1 MQTLPAHSPPPIP
14 PAPLPARPRP
24 TLSLDEAPRR
34 GRSSAFQRVRAVLY
48 RARWILPLPLA
59 LGVAGGFWAAR
70 HAHPEY
76 VARSTIWI
84 DAEPAGAM
92 DRGGPLR
99 SADLLQSRAW
109 VELLRSFTVLDPV
122 VRQERL
128 YLTYAEP
135 ADSSVFSTFV
145 LGEKFRPGEYRLT
158 VNPGGRTFRLATR
171 AGVTMQRGRVGD
183 AVGGSAGF
191 AWHPAPATL
200 RRARAIDFT
209 VETPRDAAVR
219 LQKQLVTNMA
229 ENGNFLRLELK
240 GTDAD
245 RITATLNALTGRYVA
260 VAGDLKRAKLR
271 ELERILGQQLQ
282 YAAGNLQ
289 REESQ
294 LQGFRVS
301 TITLPTDRGSPVTPG
316 LEVTQDPVFNNF
328 FSLNMEREQIQ
339 RDRDEI
345 ARAMAAG
352 GTAGSTALEAIPSVQ
367 KSSAL
372 AQALQELTAKR
383 AELRAMQGQFTELY
397 QPLQRVKAQVE
408 TLERQTL
415 PGLAQRLDAELAGR
429 QQGIDRLVSSASTQ
443 LRGIPPRAIE
453 EARLRRRVAIAE
465 DLYKLLEQRYEEARL
480 STVTT
485 IPDVRVL
492 DPATVPFSPSRD
504 PRVQL
509 VLLFSLAGLG
519 LGIAG
524 AMLYDKANPRLAYP
538 EQVTEGLGL
547 PILGAIPRARGGVG
561 SGKPVSPQLP
571 EAFRSLRLGLSH
583 AAGIDGPLA
592 VTISSPGSGDGK
604 SFISANLA
612 LTFAEQGYRVVLLDA
627 DLRRGALHQL
637 LGCRRKPG
645 LADYLAGSATAAE
658 VVQTTAYPRVDFIA
672 GGTRAGR
679 GPELL
684 GTAAMSELL
693 SDLRGQYDVVLVD
706 SPPIGA
712 CVDPLVLATLTRDML
727 LILRNGAT
735 DRQLAEWNLDL
746 VDRLPIRVLGAVVNG
761 ITPRGAYRSYGY
773 LHGYDYQP
781 IPEESAPPRLQPV

>member
-1 MQTLPAHSPPPIP
+1 MQTLPAHPQPLAES
-14 PAPLPARPRP
+14 PAPLPPRPRG
-24 TLSLDEAPRR
+24 TLSLNDETPRR
-34 GRSSAFQRVRAVLY
+34 GRSSALQRIRAVLY
-48 RARWILPLPLA
+48 RARWVLPLPLA
-59 LGVAGGFWAAR
+59 LGIGAGFWAAR
-70 HAHPEY
+70 HVRPEY
-76 VARSTIWI
+76 VARATIWV

-92 DRGGPLR
+92 DRSGPLR

-128 YLTYAEP
+128 YLTYPEP
-135 ADSSVFSTFV
+135 ADSAVFSTFQ
-145 LGEKFRPGEYRLT
+145 LSDKFRPGEYRLT
-158 VNPGGRTFRLATR
+158 VSPGGRTFRLATR
-171 AGVTMQRGRVGD
+171 AGVTLQRGRVGE
-183 AVGGSAGF
+183 AVGGTAGF
-191 AWHPAPATL
+191 TWHPAPAAL
-200 RRARAIDFT
+200 RKGRDIDFT
-209 VETPRDAAVR
+209 VETPRDAAVK

-240 GTDAD
+240 GTDPE
-245 RITATLNALTGRYVA
+245 RITSTLNTLTERYVA
-260 VAGDLKRAKLR
+260 VAGDLKRAKLK
-271 ELERILGQQLQ
+271 ELERILGQQLG

-289 REESQ
+289 REEAS

-345 ARAMAAG
+345 ARAMALG
-352 GTAGSTALEAIPSVQ
+352 GTAGTTALEAIPSVQ

-372 AQALQELTAKR
+372 AQALQELTTKR
-383 AELRAMQGQFTELY
+383 AELRAMQAQFTDLY
-397 QPLQRVKAQVE
+397 QTLQRLRGQVE

-415 PGLAQRLDAELAGR
+415 PGLAQRLDSELAGR

-485 IPDVRVL
+485 IPDIRVL
-492 DPATVPFSPSRD
+492 DPATVPYSPARD
-504 PRVQL
+504 PRWQMIFML
-509 VLLFSLAGLG
+509 SLAGLG
-519 LGIAG
+519 LGVAG
-524 AMLYDKANPRLAYP
+524 AMLYDRANPRLAYP

-547 PILGAIPRARGGVG
+547 PILGAIPRARGGIG
-561 SGKPVSPQLP
+561 SGKAVSPQLP

-583 AAGIDGPLA
+583 AGGADGPLA

-604 SFISANLA
+604 SFVSANLA
-612 LTFAEQGYRVVLLDA
+612 LTFAEQGYRVILLDA

-645 LADYLAGSATAAE
+645 LADFLAGGATAAE
-658 VVQTTAYPRVDFIA
+658 VIQSTPYPRVDFIA

-693 SDLRGQYDVVLVD
+693 ADLRSQYDVVLVD

-712 CVDPLVLATLTRDML
+712 CVDPLVLATLT
-727 LILRNGAT
+727 
-735 DRQLAEWNLDL
+735 
-746 VDRLPIRVLGAVVNG
+746 
-761 ITPRGAYRSYGY
+761 
-773 LHGYDYQP
+773 
-781 IPEESAPPRLQPV
+781 

>member
-1 MQTLPAHSPPPIP
+1 MQTLPAPMQPPP
-14 PAPLPARPRP
+14 PARPRP
-24 TLSLDEAPRR
+24 APSPDEAPRR
-34 GRSSAFQRVRAVLY
+34 GRSSAFQRVRAVLH
-48 RARWILPLPLA
+48 RARWVLPLPVA
-59 LGVAGGFWAAR
+59 LGVAGGFWAAGQVR
-70 HAHPEY
+70 PEY
-76 VARSTIWI
+76 VARATIWI
-84 DAEPAGAM
+84 DSEPAGAL

-128 YLTYAEP
+128 YLTYARP
-135 ADSSVFSTFV
+135 ADSRVFSGFA
-145 LGEKFRPGEYRLT
+145 LGERFRPGEYRLT
-158 VNPGGRTFRLATR
+158 VDPGGRTFRLATR
-171 AGVTMQRGRVGD
+171 AGLTVQRGRVGD
-183 AVGGSAGF
+183 AVGATAGF
-191 AWHPAPATL
+191 AWRPAPDAL
-200 RRARAIDFT
+200 RPPRTIDFT

-240 GTDAD
+240 GTDAG
-245 RITATLNALTGRYVA
+245 RITATLNALTARHVL

-294 LQGFRVS
+294 MQRFRVS
-301 TITLPTDRGSPVTPG
+301 TIILPTDRGSPVTPG

-328 FSLNMEREQIQ
+328 FNLNMEREQIQ

-345 ARAMAAG
+345 ARAMSAGGAAG
-352 GTAGSTALEAIPSVQ
+352 TAALEAIPSVQ
-367 KSSAL
+367 KSSGL

-397 QPLQRVKAQVE
+397 QPLQRLRAQVDA
-408 TLERQTL
+408 LERQTL

-429 QQGIDRLVSSASTQ
+429 QQGIERLVSSASSQ

-453 EARLRRRVAIAE
+453 EARLRRRVSIAE

-492 DPATVPFSPSRD
+492 DQATVPFSPSRD
-504 PRVQL
+504 PRVEL

-524 AMLYDKANPRLAYP
+524 AVLYDRANPRLTYP

-547 PILGAIPRARGGVG
+547 PILGAIPRARGGLG
-561 SGKPVSPQLP
+561 SGKAASPQLA
-571 EAFRSLRLGLSH
+571 EAFRSLRLGLTH
-583 AAGIDGPLA
+583 AGGAEGPLA

-604 SFISANLA
+604 SFVSANLA
-612 LTFAEQGYRVVLLDA
+612 LTFAKQGYRVALLDA

-637 LGCRRKPG
+637 LGCHRKPG
-645 LADYLAGSATAAE
+645 LADYLAGGATSAE
-658 VVQTTAYPRVDFIA
+658 VVQSTPYPGVHFIA

-684 GTAAMSELL
+684 GTAAMAELL
-693 SDLRGQYDVVLVD
+693 GDLRARYDVVLVD

-727 LILRNGAT
+727 LVLRNGAT

-746 VDRLPIRVLGAVVNG
+746 VDRLPIRLLGAVVNG
-761 ITPRGAYRSYGY
+761 ITQRGAYRSYGY
-773 LHGYDYQP
+773 LHGYEYQP
-781 IPEESAPPRLQPV
+781 LPDDAQPRLQPV

>member
-1 MQTLPAHSPPPIP
+1 MQTLPAPTQPPAP
-14 PAPLPARPRP
+14 PAPLQPRVRP
-24 TLSLDEAPRR
+24 TLSLDDAPRR
-34 GRSSAFQRVRAVLY
+34 GRSSALQRIRAVLY

-59 LGVAGGFWAAR
+59 LGVGAGLWAAR
-70 HAHPEY
+70 HVHPEY

-84 DAEPAGAM
+84 DAEPANAS

-122 VRQERL
+122 VRDQRL

-135 ADSSVFSTFV
+135 ADSSVFSSFA

-171 AGVTMQRGRVGD
+171 GGLTVQRGRVGG
-183 AVGGSAGF
+183 AMGGAAGF
-191 AWHPAPATL
+191 VWHPSAAAL
-200 RRARAIDFT
+200 RKPRTIDFT

-245 RITATLNALTGRYVA
+245 RITATLNALTARYVA

-282 YAAGNLQ
+282 YAAGSLQ
-289 REESQ
+289 REESA

-345 ARAMAAG
+345 ARAMALG

-372 AQALQELTAKR
+372 AQALQELTSKR
-383 AELRAMQGQFTELY
+383 AELRAMQAQFTDQY
-397 QPLQRVKAQVE
+397 VPLQHLRGQVDQ
-408 TLERQTL
+408 LERQTL

-504 PRVQL
+504 PRVEL
-509 VLLFSLAGLG
+509 ILLFSLGGLA

-524 AMLYDKANPRLAYP
+524 AMLYDRANPRLAYP

-583 AAGIDGPLA
+583 AGGADGPLA

-612 LTFAEQGYRVVLLDA
+612 MTFAEQGYRVVLLDA

-645 LADYLAGSATAAE
+645 LADYLAGSATAADI
-658 VVQTTAYPRVDFIA
+658 VQTTPYPGVHFVA

-693 SDLRGQYDVVLVD
+693 ADLRAQYDVVLVD

-746 VDRLPIRVLGAVVNG
+746 VERLPIRVLGAVVNG
-761 ITPRGAYRSYGY
+761 ITPKGAYRSYGY

-781 IPEESAPPRLQPV
+781 VNEDTPRLQPI